1 MSLKPHLQ
9 LLVISCLF
17 FLAFPAQAQ
26 VQAVGLMPGM
36 AILEVD
42 GKRITIKKGQS
53 RSGVKLISA
62 NSKEAVIII
71 NGKEEV
77 LELGASVVG
86 SYAQASKT
94 IVRLPRGE
102 GGHYFTMARING
114 RSIKMM
120 VDTGATH
127 IAFSSDT
134 AKKLG
139 INYKEGVKGRSSTA
153 GGIVN
158 SYRLKLDHIQI
169 GGIKRYGVLAG
180 IIEGSF
186 PSIPLLGMSFLNQ
199 VKINEEQGMLILT
212 DLN

>member
-1 MSLKPHLQ
+1 MSFKAYLQ
-9 LLVISCLF
+9 RLIISCLF
-17 FLAFPAQAQ
+17 LLALPAQAQ

-42 GKRITIKKGQS
+42 GKRVTIKKGQS
-53 RSGVKLISA
+53 RAGVKLVSS
-62 NSKEAVIII
+62 NSKEAIIII

-86 SYAQASKT
+86 EYAKAKKT
-94 IVRLPRGE
+94 VVRISRGD
-102 GGHYFTMARING
+102 GGHYFTTARING
-114 RSIKMM
+114 RSINML

-127 IAFSSDT
+127 IALSSDA

-158 SYRLKLDHIQI
+158 SYTVKLDYIQI
-169 GGIKRYGVLAG
+169 GGIKRYNVLAG
-180 IIEGSF
+180 IIEGAF
-186 PSIPLLGMSFLNQ
+186 PSTPLLGMSFLNQ
-199 VKINEEQGMLILT
+199 VKIHEDQGMLILT

>member
-1 MSLKPHLQ
+1 MSFKAYLQ
-9 LLVISCLF
+9 LLSIWCLF
-17 FLAFPAQAQ
+17 LLTLPAHAQ

-42 GKRITIKKGQS
+42 GKRVTIKKGQS
-53 RSGVKLISA
+53 RAGVKLISS
-62 NSKEAVIII
+62 NSKEAVIVI

-86 SYAQASKT
+86 EYAKAT
-94 IVRLPRGE
+94 TTVVRLPRDGS
-102 GGHYFTMARING
+102 GHYFATAKING

-127 IAFSSDT
+127 IALSSDM

-139 INYKEGVKGRSSTA
+139 INYKQGIKGRSSTA

-158 SYRLKLDHIQI
+158 SYKLKLDHIQI
-169 GGIKRYGVLAG
+169 GGIKRYNVLAG
-180 IIEGSF
+180 VIEGSF
-186 PSIPLLGMSFLNQ
+186 PDIPLLGMSFLNQ
-199 VKINEEQGMLILT
+199 VKIHEEQGMLILT

>member
-1 MSLKPHLQ
+1 MSLKQHLQ
-9 LLVISCLF
+9 LLITCCLF
-17 FLAFPAQAQ
+17 LLVLPVQAQ

-42 GKRITIKKGQS
+42 GKRITIRKGQS
-53 RSGVKLISA
+53 RAGVKLISA
-62 NSKEAVIII
+62 NSKEAVIVI

-86 SYAQASKT
+86 EYAKAKKT
-94 IVRLPRGE
+94 VVRLPRGD
-102 GGHYFTMARING
+102 GGHYFTTARING
-114 RSIKMM
+114 HSMKML

-127 IAFSSDT
+127 IALSSDT
-134 AKKLG
+134 AKRLG
-139 INYKEGVKGRSSTA
+139 INYKEGIKGRSSTA

-158 SYRLKLDHIQI
+158 SYTVRLDYIQI
-169 GGIKRYGVLAG
+169 GGIKRYNVLAG

-186 PSIPLLGMSFLNQ
+186 PSTPLLGMSFLNQ
-199 VKINEEQGMLILT
+199 VKIHEEQGMLILT